1 MILRERQLLLRVLKL
16 YVVINDTQLYELIEE
31 RPLLINC
38 DQLPVKITAKNG
50 FHFSKPL
57 YITKEFTSPLY
68 IDVGCEADNGRLW
81 GGILISALLFV
92 LFFALH
98 LYIFMLLANLPLL
111 YLVYLFFLRPK
122 QFITVEKLKA

>member
-16 YVVINDTQLYELIEE
+16 YVVINDTQIYELIEE

-38 DQLPVKITAKNG
+38 DQLPMKITAKNG

-57 YITKEFTSPLY
+57 YITKEFTPPLY

-81 GGILISALLFV
+81 GGVLISALLFV

-111 YLVYLFFLRPK
+111 YLVYIFFLKPK
-122 QFITVEKLKA
+122 EFITVEKLKA